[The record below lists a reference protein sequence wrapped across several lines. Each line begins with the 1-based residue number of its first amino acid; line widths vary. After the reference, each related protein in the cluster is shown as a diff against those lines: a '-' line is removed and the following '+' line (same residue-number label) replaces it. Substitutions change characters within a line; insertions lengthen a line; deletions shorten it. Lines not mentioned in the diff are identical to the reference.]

1 MVSRRVKHWRE
12 TTTQK
17 YKNYRQFV
25 STSTGTP
32 RGPRAPV
39 FTEFFYVTTS
49 VRISKS
55 SPSLRTDSAPAS
67 TSFALHPVT
76 RDFYLVDNWL

>member
-17 YKNYRQFV
+17 YKNYRQFA

-39 FTEFFYVTTS
+39 FTGFFYVTTS
-49 VRISKS
+49 MMTPKVL
-55 SPSLRTDSAPAS
+55 PSLHTDSAPAS
-67 TSFALHPVT
+67 NSFALHHVT